1 MKLRTIVGEAFR
13 SLRAT
18 VSTTVAAT
26 LTVLI
31 GMFVLGLS
39 IAFGTWLLSWSD
51 HLKQELVVKVYMKV
65 PSTGSAALAVKRQL
79 QADPRVKRVTIT
91 SPWQVYAQQKK
102 ANPQYF
108 KAGPL
113 PTNPYPWTLTAY
125 PKDGS
130 QTQAI
135 AQGLSPKPA
144 GVDQITYGRKTANAV
159 LRFANA
165 IEITFVVAVVVMLL
179 AAILMIGNTIRL
191 SIFARRREIEVM
203 KLVGATNWFVRG
215 PFMVEGFACGL
226 IGSLA
231 AILLLVVAKLVVVPK
246 LDFINVR
253 GVHAF
258 AFELDAVLILAAG
271 LMLGAAG
278 SGLTVRRFL
287 RV

>member
-1 MKLRTIVGEAFR
+1 MKLQAIVGEAFR

-51 HLKQELVVKVYMKV
+51 HLKQELVVKVYMHVGTPIGQIAHLKDQI
-65 PSTGSAALAVKRQL
+65 A
-79 QADPRVKRVTIT
+79 ADPRVDKVTYT
-91 SPWQVYAQQKK
+91 SPAKALEIMKKQQPQI
-102 ANPQYF
+102 ANI
-108 KAGPL
+108 GL
-113 PTNPYPWTLTAY
+113 PTNPLPPTLTVY
-125 PKDGS
+125 PKHGE

-135 AQGLSPKPA
+135 AQALSPKPA
-144 GVDQITYGRKTANAV
+144 GVDTVTYHRKTANQI
-159 LRFANA
+159 LRFARA
-165 IEITFVVAVVVMLL
+165 IEITFVVAVVVLL
-179 AAILMIGNTIRL
+179 AAAILMIGNTIRL

-226 IGSLA
+226 MGSLA
-231 AILLLVVAKLVVVPK
+231 AIMLLVIAKIVVVPK

-258 AFELDAVLILAAG
+258 AFEVDALLILLAG

>member
-1 MKLRTIVGEAFR
+1 MKLSTIVGEAFR

-51 HLKQELVVKVYMKV
+51 HLKQELVVKVYMNVGSTRGETFKV
-65 PSTGSAALAVKRQL
+65 YNQVK
-79 QADPRVKRVTIT
+79 ADPRVKTIT
-91 SPWQVYAQQKK
+91 ITTPEQGLQELKK
-102 ANPQYF
+102 SNPTLF
-108 KAGPL
+108 KEPL
-113 PTNPYPWTLTAY
+113 PNNPIPWRLTIYPKHGEQTAAIAATLT
-125 PKDGS
+125 
-130 QTQAI
+130 
-135 AQGLSPKPA
+135 PKPPN
-144 GVDQITYGRKTANAV
+144 VQQVTYGRKTANAV

-165 IEITFVVAVVVMLL
+165 IEVTFVVAVAVLLL

-226 IGSLA
+226 MGSLA
-231 AILLLVVAKLVVVPK
+231 AILLLVVAKLLVVPK

-258 AFELDAVLILAAG
+258 AFELDALLILLAG

>member
-1 MKLRTIVGEAFR
+1 VKLRTIVDEAFR

-39 IAFGTWLLSWSD
+39 IAFGTWLISWSD
-51 HLKQELVVKVYMKV
+51 HLKQELVVKVYMNV
-65 PSTGSAALAVKRQL
+65 GATRAQTFAVYNRIH
-79 QADPRVKRVTIT
+79 ADPRVKDIRIT
-91 SPWQVYAQQKK
+91 SPAQGFAEMKRQ
-102 ANPQYF
+102 NPQLF
-108 KAGPL
+108 NIGV
-113 PTNPYPWTLTAY
+113 PTNPIPWRLTVYPVHGEQTAAI
-125 PKDGS
+125 S
-130 QTQAI
+130 QT
-135 AQGLSPKPA
+135 LSPKPPN
-144 GVDQITYGRKTANAV
+144 VDEVTYGRKTTNAV
-159 LRFANA
+159 LRFAQA
-165 IEITFVVAVVVMLL
+165 IEITFLVAVAVMLL

-215 PFMVEGFACGL
+215 PFMVEGFLCGL
-226 IGSLA
+226 MGSIA
-231 AILLLVVAKLVVVPK
+231 AIILLVISKLVVVPK
-246 LDFINVR
+246 LDFIQVH
-253 GVHAF
+253 GVQA
-258 AFELDAVLILAAG
+258 LDFGLVALLILVAG

>member
-1 MKLRTIVGEAFR
+1 VKLRTIVDEAFR

-18 VSTTVAAT
+18 MSTTVAAT

-39 IAFGTWLLSWSD
+39 IAFGTWLISWSD
-51 HLKQELVVKVYMKV
+51 HLKQELVVKVYMHV
-65 PSTGSAALAVKRQL
+65 GTPIAQTAAVKQRL
-79 QADPRVKRVTIT
+79 EADPRVDHVAYT
-91 SPWQVYAQQKK
+91 SPTKAFEEMKK
-102 ANPQYF
+102 QNPTLF
-108 KAGPL
+108 TVGL
-113 PTNPYPWTLTAY
+113 PSNPFPPTLTVY
-125 PKDGS
+125 PKHGE

-135 AQGLSPKPA
+135 AQSLSPKPT
-144 GVDQITYGRKTANAV
+144 GVDKISYGRKTANAI
-159 LRFANA
+159 LRFARA
-165 IEITFVVAVVVMLL
+165 IEITFLVAVVVLL
-179 AAILMIGNTIRL
+179 AAAILMIGNTIRL

-215 PFMVEGFACGL
+215 PFMVEGFLCGL
-226 IGSLA
+226 MGSLA
-231 AILLLVVAKLVVVPK
+231 AILLLVISKIVVVPK

-253 GVHAF
+253 GVQALP
-258 AFELDAVLILAAG
+258 FELVALLILVAG

>member
-1 MKLRTIVGEAFR
+1 MKLQAIVGEAGR

-18 VSTTVAAT
+18 MSTTVAAT

-51 HLKQELVVKVYMKV
+51 HLKQQLVVKVYYQQGT
-65 PSTGSAALAVKRQL
+65 PRSTAFKLANELKTNPLV
-79 QADPRVKRVTIT
+79 DHVTYT
-91 SPWQVYAQQKK
+91 SPAQALKTMEK
-102 ANPQYF
+102 DYPAYGNI
-108 KAGPL
+108 PL
-113 PTNPYPWTLTAY
+113 PQNPLGPALTVY

-130 QTQAI
+130 KTAQI
-135 AQGLSPKPA
+135 AAALSPKPK
-144 GVDQITYGRKTANAV
+144 GVDQVTYGRKTANAV
-159 LRFANA
+159 LKFARA
-165 IEITFVVAVVVMLL
+165 IEITFVVAVVVLLL

-203 KLVGATNWFVRG
+203 KLVGASNWFVRG
-215 PFMVEGFACGL
+215 PFMIEGFACGL
-226 IGSLA
+226 MGSLA
-231 AILLLVVAKLVVVPK
+231 AIILLVVSDALVVPK
-246 LDFINVR
+246 LDFIQVP
-253 GVHAF
+253 GVHAL
-258 AFELDAVLILAAG
+258 AFELDAVLVLLAG

>member
-1 MKLRTIVGEAFR
+1 MKLRTIVDEAFR

-39 IAFGTWLLSWSD
+39 IAFGTWLISWSD
-51 HLKQELVVKVYMKV
+51 HLKQELVVKVYMNV
-65 PSTGSAALAVKRQL
+65 PSTRGQTFAVYRKL
-79 QADPRVKRVTIT
+79 QADPRVKSITIT
-91 SPWQVYAQQKK
+91 SPQQAYIDMKRT
-102 ANPQYF
+102 NPDYF
-108 KAGPL
+108 KVPL
-113 PTNPYPWTLTAY
+113 TSNPFPWTLTVY
-125 PKDGS
+125 PHDGG

-135 AQGLSPKPA
+135 AQTLSPKPA
-144 GVDQITYGRKTANAV
+144 SVASVTYHRKTANAI
-159 LRFANA
+159 LRFARA
-165 IEITFVVAVVVMLL
+165 IEITFLVAVVVLL
-179 AAILMIGNTIRL
+179 AAAVLMIGNTIRL

-215 PFMVEGFACGL
+215 PFMVEGFLCGL
-226 IGSLA
+226 MGSIA
-231 AILLLVVAKLVVVPK
+231 AILLLMISKIVVVPK

-253 GVHAF
+253 GVA
-258 AFELDAVLILAAG
+258 ALPFELVAVLILIAG

>member
-1 MKLRTIVGEAFR
+1 VKLRAIVDEAFR

-39 IAFGTWLLSWSD
+39 IAFGTWLISWSD
-51 HLKQELVVKVYMKV
+51 DLKQELVVKVYMDV
-65 PSTGSAALAVKRQL
+65 GATRAQTFAVYNQIH
-79 QADPRVKRVTIT
+79 ADPRVKEIRIT
-91 SPWQVYAQQKK
+91 SPEQGLKEMKRQ
-102 ANPQYF
+102 NPQVF
-108 KAGPL
+108 SVGIAS
-113 PTNPYPWTLTAY
+113 NPIPWRLTVF
-125 PKDGS
+125 PVHGE
-130 QTQAI
+130 QTAAI
-135 AQGLSPKPA
+135 SRTLSPKPPN
-144 GVDQITYGRKTANAV
+144 VDEVTYGRKTTNAV
-159 LRFANA
+159 LRFAQA
-165 IEITFVVAVVVMLL
+165 IEITFLVAVAVMLI

-215 PFMVEGFACGL
+215 PFMVEGFLCGL
-226 IGSLA
+226 MGSIA
-231 AILLLVVAKLVVVPK
+231 AIILLVISKLVVVPK
-246 LDFINVR
+246 LDFIQVQ
-253 GVHAF
+253 GVQA
-258 AFELDAVLILAAG
+258 LDFGLVALLILVAG

>member
-51 HLKQELVVKVYMKV
+51 HLKQELVVKVYMV
-65 PSTGSAALAVKRQL
+65 VGATRGQALAVERQL
-79 QADPRVKRVTIT
+79 QADPRVKTVKIT
-91 SPWQVYAQQKK
+91 SPAQGLAELKK
-102 ANPQYF
+102 SNPDLF
-108 KAGPL
+108 KAGLTSNPIPWRITVY
-113 PTNPYPWTLTAY
+113 PTHGEQTA
-125 PKDGS
+125 
-130 QTQAI
+130 AI
-135 AQGLSPKPA
+135 AQTLSPKPPN
-144 GVDQITYGRKTANAV
+144 VDQVTYGRKTANAV
-159 LRFANA
+159 LRFARA
-165 IEITFVVAVVVMLL
+165 IEITFVVAVVVLLL

-226 IGSLA
+226 MGSVA
-231 AILLLVVAKLVVVPK
+231 AILLLVVAKMVVVPK
-246 LDFINVR
+246 LDFIQVR

-258 AFELDAVLILAAG
+258 AFELDALLILVAG

>member
-51 HLKQELVVKVYMKV
+51 HLKQELVVKVYMV
-65 PSTGSAALAVKRQL
+65 VGATPGQTLAVERQL
-79 QADPRVKRVTIT
+79 QADPRVKDVHIT
-91 SPWQVYAQQKK
+91 SPEQGLAELKK
-102 ANPQYF
+102 SNPTLF
-108 KAGPL
+108 KETL
-113 PTNPYPWTLTAY
+113 PSNPIPWRLTVY
-125 PKDGS
+125 PKHGE
-130 QTQAI
+130 QTGAI
-135 AQGLSPKPA
+135 AQTLNPRPPH
-144 GVDQITYGRKTANAV
+144 VDQVTYGRKTANAV
-159 LRFANA
+159 LRFARA
-165 IEITFVVAVVVMLL
+165 IEITFVVAVVVLLL

-203 KLVGATNWFVRG
+203 KLVGASNWFVRG

-226 IGSLA
+226 MGSLA
-231 AILLLVVAKLVVVPK
+231 AILLLVVAKIVVVPK
-246 LDFINVR
+246 LDFIQVR

-258 AFELDAVLILAAG
+258 AFELDALLILVAG

>member
-1 MKLRTIVGEAFR
+1 MKLQAIVGEAGR

-18 VSTTVAAT
+18 MSTTVAAT

-51 HLKQELVVKVYMKV
+51 HLKQQLVVKVYYQQGVPKSTAMKLRNELK
-65 PSTGSAALAVKRQL
+65 TNALVK
-79 QADPRVKRVTIT
+79 DVTYT
-91 SPWQVYAQQKK
+91 SPAQAIAIMEKEYPAYRKIPILQ
-102 ANPQYF
+102 NPL
-108 KAGPL
+108 GPA
-113 PTNPYPWTLTAY
+113 LTVY

-130 QTQAI
+130 KTAQI
-135 AQGLSPKPA
+135 AATLSPYPA
-144 GVDQITYGRKTANAV
+144 GVQNVTYGRKTANAV
-159 LRFANA
+159 LKFARA
-165 IEITFVVAVVVMLL
+165 IEITFVVAVVVLLL

-203 KLVGATNWFVRG
+203 KLVGASNWFVRG

-226 IGSLA
+226 MGSLA
-231 AILLLVVAKLVVVPK
+231 AIILLVVSDALVVPK
-246 LDFINVR
+246 LDFIQVP
-253 GVHAF
+253 GVHAL
-258 AFELDAVLILAAG
+258 AFELDALLVLVAG

>member
-1 MKLRTIVGEAFR
+1 VKLRTIGEEAAR

-18 VSTTVAAT
+18 MSTTVAAT

-51 HLKQELVVKVYMKV
+51 HLKEQLVVNVFMHQNTPV
-65 PSTGSAALAVKRQL
+65 AQVVKLKDRL
-79 QADPRVKRVTIT
+79 EANPLVKSVKPT
-91 SPWQVYAQQKK
+91 SPAQGLKNLK
-102 ANPQYF
+102 HTYTSVASE
-108 KAGPL
+108 PL
-113 PTNPYPWTLTAY
+113 PYNPLGWKLTVY

-130 QTQAI
+130 QTAAI
-135 AQGLSPKPA
+135 ARTLKPRPPH
-144 GVDQITYGRKTANAV
+144 VDQVSYGRKTANAV
-159 LRFANA
+159 LRFARA
-165 IEITFVVAVVVMLL
+165 IEITFMVAVVVLLL

-203 KLVGATNWFVRG
+203 KLVGASNWFVRG

-226 IGSLA
+226 LGSLA
-231 AILLLVVAKLVVVPK
+231 AIILLVVSDSVIVPK
-246 LDFINVR
+246 LDFIQVS
-253 GVHAF
+253 GVHAL
-258 AFELDAVLILAAG
+258 AFELNALLILVAG
-271 LMLGAAG
+271 LLLGAAG

>member
-1 MKLRTIVGEAFR
+1 MKLRTIVSEAFR

-51 HLKQELVVKVYMKV
+51 HLKQELVVKVYMNVGATRRETFKV
-65 PSTGSAALAVKRQL
+65 YNQVK
-79 QADPRVKRVTIT
+79 ADPRVKTIT
-91 SPWQVYAQQKK
+91 ITTP
-102 ANPQYF
+102 
-108 KAGPL
+108 
-113 PTNPYPWTLTAY
+113 
-125 PKDGS
+125 
-130 QTQAI
+130 
-135 AQGLSPKPA
+135 AQGLAELKKSNPALFKEPLPNNPIPWRLTVYPKHGEQTAAIAATLTPKPPN
-144 GVDQITYGRKTANAV
+144 VQQVTYGRKTANAV

-165 IEITFVVAVVVMLL
+165 IEVTFVVAVAVLLL

-226 IGSLA
+226 MGSVA
-231 AILLLVVAKLVVVPK
+231 AILLLVLAKTLVVPK

-258 AFELDAVLILAAG
+258 AFELDALLILVAG

>member
-1 MKLRTIVGEAFR
+1 MKLRTVVDEAFR

-39 IAFGTWLLSWSD
+39 IAFGTWLISWSD
-51 HLKQELVVKVYMKV
+51 HLKQELVVKVYMDV
-65 PSTGSAALAVKRQL
+65 GATRGQTFAVYNQL
-79 QADPRVKRVTIT
+79 KADPRVKDIRLT
-91 SPWQVYAQQKK
+91 SPEQGLAEMKRQ
-102 ANPQYF
+102 NPQIF
-108 KAGPL
+108 SAGIAS
-113 PTNPYPWTLTAY
+113 NPIPWSLTVFPVHGEQTAAI
-125 PKDGS
+125 S
-130 QTQAI
+130 QT
-135 AQGLSPKPA
+135 LSPKPA
-144 GVDQITYGRKTANAV
+144 HVDEVTYGRKTTNAV
-159 LRFANA
+159 LRFAQA
-165 IEITFVVAVVVMLL
+165 IEITFLVAVAVMLI

-215 PFMVEGFACGL
+215 PFMVEGFLCGL
-226 IGSLA
+226 MGSLA
-231 AILLLVVAKLVVVPK
+231 AIILLVISKLVVVPK
-246 LDFINVR
+246 LDFIKVQ
-253 GVHAF
+253 GVQA
-258 AFELDAVLILAAG
+258 LDFSLVALLILVAG

>member
-51 HLKQELVVKVYMKV
+51 HLKQELVVKVYMNV
-65 PSTGSAALAVKRQL
+65 PSTRSAALGIERQL
-79 QADPRVKRVTIT
+79 HADPRVKRVTIM
-91 SPWQVYAQQKK
+91 SPAQVLEQQKK
-102 ANPQYF
+102 ANPQFF
-108 KAGPL
+108 KTPL
-113 PTNPYPWTLTAY
+113 ANNPYPWTLTAY

-130 QTQAI
+130 QTGAI
-135 AQGLSPKPA
+135 AAGLNPKPA
-144 GVDQITYGRKTANAV
+144 GVYRITYGRKTANAV

-165 IEITFVVAVVVMLL
+165 IEVTFVVAVAVLLL

-226 IGSLA
+226 MGSLA
-231 AILLLVVAKLVVVPK
+231 AILLLIIAKMVVVPK

-258 AFELDAVLILAAG
+258 AFELDALLILVAG

>member
-1 MKLRTIVGEAFR
+1 MKMRTIVGEAFR

-51 HLKQELVVKVYMKV
+51 HLKQELVVKVYMV
-65 PSTGSAALAVKRQL
+65 VGATRGQALAVERQL
-79 QADPRVKRVTIT
+79 QADPRVKTVKIT
-91 SPWQVYAQQKK
+91 SPAQGLAELKRS
-102 ANPQYF
+102 NPKLFQI
-108 KAGPL
+108 GL
-113 PTNPYPWTLTAY
+113 PSNPIPWRLTVY
-125 PKDGS
+125 PKHGE
-130 QTQAI
+130 QTSAI
-135 AQGLSPKPA
+135 AQTLNPKPPH
-144 GVDQITYGRKTANAV
+144 VDSYTYGRKTANAV
-159 LRFANA
+159 LRFARA
-165 IEITFVVAVVVMLL
+165 IEITFVVAVVVLLL

-226 IGSLA
+226 MGSLA
-231 AILLLVVAKLVVVPK
+231 AIVLLVVAKLVVVPK
-246 LDFINVR
+246 LDFIQVR

-258 AFELDAVLILAAG
+258 AFELDALLILVAG

>member
-1 MKLRTIVGEAFR
+1 VKLQAIVGEAFR

-51 HLKQELVVKVYMKV
+51 HLKQELVVKAFFKQD
-65 PSTGSAALAVKRQL
+65 PSPAQVQAVRAKL
-79 QADPRVKRVTIT
+79 EADPRVKRVTYT
-91 SPWQVYAQQKK
+91 SAAAGFKLMQKQNPVLTQGLV
-102 ANPQYF
+102 ANPL
-108 KAGPL
+108 GPV
-113 PTNPYPWTLTAY
+113 LTAH
-125 PKDGS
+125 PKNGD
-130 QTQAI
+130 QTAAI
-135 AQGLSPKPA
+135 AATLSPAPA
-144 GVDQITYGRKTANAV
+144 GVDRVTYGRKTANAV
-159 LRFANA
+159 LRFARA
-165 IEITFVVAVVVMLL
+165 IEITFVVAVVVLL
-179 AAILMIGNTIRL
+179 AAAILMIGNTIRL

-226 IGSLA
+226 MGSLA
-231 AILLLVVAKLVVVPK
+231 AILLLVISKLVVVPK
-246 LDFINVR
+246 LDFIQVQ
-253 GVHAF
+253 GVHALDF
-258 AFELDAVLILAAG
+258 GLDALLILAAG

>member
-1 MKLRTIVGEAFR
+1 MKLRTITGEAFR

-51 HLKQELVVKVYMKV
+51 HLKQQLVVNVYMDVGASRAAVFKVYNQIK
-65 PSTGSAALAVKRQL
+65 P
-79 QADPRVKRVTIT
+79 DPRVKEIKLT
-91 SPWQVYAQQKK
+91 SP
-102 ANPQYF
+102 
-108 KAGPL
+108 
-113 PTNPYPWTLTAY
+113 
-125 PKDGS
+125 
-130 QTQAI
+130 
-135 AQGLSPKPA
+135 AQGLALMKKQDPKLGQIGLPSNPIPWRLTVYPKHGEQA
-144 GVDQITYGRKTANAV
+144 PSIYQSLVPNPPGVDKITYGRKTANAI

-165 IEITFVVAVVVMLL
+165 IEITFVVAVIVMLL

-203 KLVGATNWFVRG
+203 KLVGASNWFVRG

-226 IGSLA
+226 MGSIA
-231 AILLLVVAKLVVVPK
+231 AIFLLILAKIVVVPK

-258 AFELDAVLILAAG
+258 AFELDALLILLAG

>member
-1 MKLRTIVGEAFR
+1 VKLRTIVGEAFR

-65 PSTGSAALAVKRQL
+65 PSTRSAALSVDRQL
-79 QADPRVKRVTIT
+79 QADPRVKKVTIT
-91 SPWQVYAQQKK
+91 SPAQVYAQQKK

-108 KAGPL
+108 KQPL
-113 PTNPYPWTLTAY
+113 TTNPYPWTLTAY

-135 AQGLSPKPA
+135 AQGLSPKPT
-144 GVDQITYGRKTANAV
+144 GVDQVTYGRKTANAI

-165 IEITFVVAVVVMLL
+165 IEITFVVAVIVMLL

-226 IGSLA
+226 VGSLA
-231 AILLLVVAKLVVVPK
+231 AILLLIVAKLVVVPK

-258 AFELDAVLILAAG
+258 AFELDALLILVAG

>member
-1 MKLRTIVGEAFR
+1 MKLRTIVGEALR

-51 HLKQELVVKVYMKV
+51 HLKQELVVNVYMDV
-65 PSTGSAALAVKRQL
+65 GATRGQTFQVYNQL
-79 QADPRVKRVTIT
+79 HADPRVKEIRIT
-91 SPWQVYAQQKK
+91 SP
-102 ANPQYF
+102 
-108 KAGPL
+108 
-113 PTNPYPWTLTAY
+113 
-125 PKDGS
+125 
-130 QTQAI
+130 
-135 AQGLSPKPA
+135 AQGLAEMKKSNPQLFKIGLASNPIPWRLTVYPKHGEQTAAIAATLNPKPPN
-144 GVDQITYGRKTANAV
+144 VDSYTYGRKTANAV

-165 IEITFVVAVVVMLL
+165 IEVTFVVAVAVLLL

-226 IGSLA
+226 MGSLA
-231 AILLLVVAKLVVVPK
+231 AILLLVIAKIVVVPK

-258 AFELDAVLILAAG
+258 AFELDALLILVAG

>member
-65 PSTGSAALAVKRQL
+65 PSTRSAALSVERQL
-79 QADPRVKRVTIT
+79 QADTRVKKVTIT
-91 SPWQVYAQQKK
+91 SPEQVLVQQKK
-102 ANPQYF
+102 ANPAYF
-108 KAGPL
+108 KEPL
-113 PTNPYPWTLTAY
+113 TSNPYPWTLTAY
-125 PKDGS
+125 PKNGE
-130 QTQAI
+130 QTAAI
-135 AQGLSPKPA
+135 AQTLSPKPP
-144 GVDQITYGRKTANAV
+144 GVCQVTYGRKTANAI
-159 LRFANA
+159 LRFARA
-165 IEITFVVAVVVMLL
+165 IEITFVVAVIVLL
-179 AAILMIGNTIRL
+179 AAAILMIGNTIRL

-226 IGSLA
+226 MGSLA